1 MLPLNS
7 IKTANHDGVEVYFT
21 GAGLPA
27 LAQSFRSALLSLWIL
42 YRVQLH
48 LTLDII
54 WHICLTLWR
63 QSCRKMLK
71 ESRGYINWHQ
81 LRIPTSDSHPK
92 ALKAPLKY
100 HSKVETSELLG
111 FLASTPPHTHTTANR
126 TSISTPRSVAIEEAN
141 DGAGRQRAQSSCPDS
156 LWHLLAWK
164 WALVASTSSWI
175 TDASST
181 PANWVGQVL
190 DIGTETSFDCSEF
203 LFCSTAKEYSNLM
216 PNGLLSIDSLPSKTD
231 WLMVSHWKLLPKH
244 RCHLSSSSLSSSS
257 SPWSPSFS

>member
-7 IKTANHDGVEVYFT
+7 IKTANHEGVEVYFT
-21 GAGLPA
+21 GARLPA
-27 LAQSFRSALLSLWIL
+27 LAQSFRSALVSLWIL

-48 LTLDII
+48 LTFDII

-111 FLASTPPHTHTTANR
+111 FLASTPLHTHTTANR

-156 LWHLLAWK
+156 
-164 WALVASTSSWI
+164 
-175 TDASST
+175 
-181 PANWVGQVL
+181 
-190 DIGTETSFDCSEF
+190 
-203 LFCSTAKEYSNLM
+203 
-216 PNGLLSIDSLPSKTD
+216 
-231 WLMVSHWKLLPKH
+231 
-244 RCHLSSSSLSSSS
+244 
-257 SPWSPSFS
+257 

>member
-27 LAQSFRSALLSLWIL
+27 LAQSFRSALVSLWIL

-48 LTLDII
+48 LTFDII

-81 LRIPTSDSHPK
+81 LRIPTSNSHPK

-111 FLASTPPHTHTTANR
+111 FLASTPLHTQLQTGLQYLLRGALQSKKQTMELVDNEHNQAALTACG
-126 TSISTPRSVAIEEAN
+126 I
-141 DGAGRQRAQSSCPDS
+141 CS
-156 LWHLLAWK
+156 LEDELWLLAHHVEWMI
-164 WALVASTSSWI
+164 W
-175 TDASST
+175 
-181 PANWVGQVL
+181 
-190 DIGTETSFDCSEF
+190 C
-203 LFCSTAKEYSNLM
+203 
-216 PNGLLSIDSLPSKTD
+216 
-231 WLMVSHWKLLPKH
+231 
-244 RCHLSSSSLSSSS
+244 
-257 SPWSPSFS
+257 